1 MWCIPGRAAST
12 RGKARKTA
20 MTTRDLIEK
29 LLTVDPQLQVMV
41 WDSKAN
47 RFADHF
53 ALSATLFDELL
64 ITPVGAAEARAS
76 DFMPRPVP
84 AGQMHFPIH

>member
-1 MWCIPGRAAST
+1 MRCVPRP
-12 RGKARKTA
+12 RHFNPGKALKIA
-20 MTTRDLIEK
+20 MNTRELIEK